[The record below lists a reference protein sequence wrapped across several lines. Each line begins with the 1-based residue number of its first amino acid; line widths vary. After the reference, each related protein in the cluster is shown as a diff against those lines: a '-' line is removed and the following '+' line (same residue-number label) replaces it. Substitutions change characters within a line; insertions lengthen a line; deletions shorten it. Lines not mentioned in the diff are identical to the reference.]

1 MKRMTP
7 SPGPVL
13 PPSVRLFAEFIVI
26 ILGVLIALAADT
38 WRESRQE
45 VADAERHLYALR
57 DDMAESVTTLR
68 SWRRWGLLI
77 PEGP

>member
-13 PPSVRLFAEFIVI
+13 SPSVRLLAEFIVI

-38 WRESRQE
+38 WRESRQQGARRDSR
-45 VADAERHLYALR
+45 VARCP
-57 DDMAESVTTLR
+57 S
-68 SWRRWGLLI
+68 GN
-77 PEGP
+77 PCQ